1 MASREELLQSIQP
14 DMKLT
19 KNFFKRIYGYELTWP
34 GFAET
39 ALHQLETAAGCGL
52 ARQHYERIT
61 AELDREYNDSMKE
74 AAAWYVGEIKKKRGE
89 KQRAEKLD
97 KLSTEKLLKRK
108 RELLLKLLLSQNSL
122 M

>member
-39 ALHQLETAAGCGL
+39 ALHQLETVAGCGL

-61 AELDREYNDSMKE
+61 AELDREHNDSMKE
-74 AAAWYVGEIKKKRGE
+74 ATAWYVGELHKKYEQKEGKE
-89 KQRAEKLD
+89 QRKITIMQDLQQKSD
-97 KLSTEKLLKRK
+97 
-108 RELLLKLLLSQNSL
+108 RELLSLLQKLS
-122 M
+122 